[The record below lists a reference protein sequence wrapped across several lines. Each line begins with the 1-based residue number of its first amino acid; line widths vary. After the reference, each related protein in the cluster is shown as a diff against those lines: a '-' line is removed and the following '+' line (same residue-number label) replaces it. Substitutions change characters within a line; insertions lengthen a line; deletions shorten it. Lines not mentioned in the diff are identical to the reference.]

1 MQSLDDRASGASKN
15 EGAGERRFARRNR
28 MIVALALVLLAT
40 LGVLYFRTVQSF
52 ERATLRLV
60 DDTGQPAVGLDVFAE
75 HVSLFRS
82 QVVSLGRSDEAGR
95 VDLTKLKQ
103 AGVFGRVQF
112 VVEMIGFDAPKTVWQ
127 EHMTIVVPRHG
138 EVALQL
144 VDDDDAP
151 WRRAHAVDTRVW
163 MHWAEGW
170 GHRSLHFDERG
181 TVELGVVACGCN
193 VTLNVGLHLVT
204 TTVELVAPGPG
215 ERVEQRVPVPVGTTR
230 LCGVLVREDGL
241 PVGDQVCP
249 VGEEVWLRGNIEH
262 ERGRQSFSAF
272 HLRPEPSGH
281 FEFLLE
287 SRPLRGTVTI
297 RDQTG
302 REVTVELGQVEPGE
316 QVLDLGVLR
325 MAR

>member
-1 MQSLDDRASGASKN
+1 M
-15 EGAGERRFARRNR
+15 
-28 MIVALALVLLAT
+28 
-40 LGVLYFRTVQSF
+40 
-52 ERATLRLV
+52 
-60 DDTGQPAVGLDVFAE
+60 
-75 HVSLFRS
+75 
-82 QVVSLGRSDEAGR
+82 SLGRSDEAGR

-112 VVEMIGFDAPKTVWQ
+112 VVVMIGFDAPKTVWQ

-144 VDDDDAP
+144 VDDDGAP

-163 MHWAEGW
+163 MHWADGW
-170 GHRSLHFDERG
+170 GHRSLRFDERG
-181 TVELGVVACGCN
+181 AVELGVVACGCN

-230 LCGVLVREDGL
+230 LCGVLVRGDGS
-241 PVGDQVCP
+241 P

-262 ERGRQSFSAF
+262 ERGKQSFSAF
-272 HLRPEPSGH
+272 HLHPEPSGH

-287 SRPLRGTVTI
+287 SRPVGGTVTI
-297 RDQTG
+297 CDQSG
-302 REVTVELGQVEPGE
+302 REVTVELGQVEPVE

-325 MAR
+325 LAR